1 MIEGARR
8 HPSVVNSG
16 NNPGPVDHPQGQT
29 RTLWYLRPDGWKRK
43 KKNHDGTRFVLSLA
57 AVSASLT
64 SLCVHSPL
72 GVRDVVA
79 LETTA
84 SVVAWAF
91 PRQAGRGR
99 ASFDQPSNCSL
110 LSNGPNPRPSASL
123 ISLTYCSEILMAAQG
138 QCIYHG
144 RSLRNHISPSP
155 PDPHLRR
162 PLSLSNPSP
171 SPP

>member
-1 MIEGARR
+1 MLASVIEGARR

-64 SLCVHSPL
+64 TLCVHSPL

-91 PRQAGRGR
+91 PRQGWKRSSILRSAIKLLLIVKRTLSP
-99 ASFDQPSNCSL
+99 AICLSHQPHL
-110 LSNGPNPRPSASL
+110 LFGNTYGGPGPV
-123 ISLTYCSEILMAAQG
+123 
-138 QCIYHG
+138 
-144 RSLRNHISPSP
+144 HISRTIPAEPYIAFS
-155 PDPHLRR
+155 
-162 PLSLSNPSP
+162 S
-171 SPP
+171 